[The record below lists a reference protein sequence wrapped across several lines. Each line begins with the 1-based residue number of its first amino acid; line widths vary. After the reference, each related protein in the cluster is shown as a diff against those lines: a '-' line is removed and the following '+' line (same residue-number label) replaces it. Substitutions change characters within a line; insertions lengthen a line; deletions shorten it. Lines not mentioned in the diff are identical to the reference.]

1 MKKILLLTLLFLGTI
16 IHLDAAAFGENK
28 KACTG
33 GNAEGCFN
41 LGLMYV
47 KGQGVKQDYF
57 KAKDLFGKAC
67 DGGVTNGCKNY
78 AILNKK

>member
-16 IHLDAAAFGENK
+16 IHLNAATFEENK
-28 KACTG
+28 KACDAG
-33 GNAEGCFN
+33 DAMGCSR
-41 LGLMYV
+41 LGFMYA
-47 KGQGVKQDYF
+47 KGKGVKQDNF

-67 DGGVTNGCKNY
+67 DGGITVGCNNY